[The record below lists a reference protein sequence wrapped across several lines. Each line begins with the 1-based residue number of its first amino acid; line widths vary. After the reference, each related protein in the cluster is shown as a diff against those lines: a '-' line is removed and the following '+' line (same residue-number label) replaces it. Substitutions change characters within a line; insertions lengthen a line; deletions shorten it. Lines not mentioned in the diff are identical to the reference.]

1 MAAKRKRPP
10 TQPSSPEE
18 APRDAR
24 VKRPRL
30 PRTEPIRSW
39 STLFGA
45 GREGNNAGASAGAQP
60 KAADP
65 IGRGV
70 EMGYRVIDE
79 YVRQGAAVAS
89 NFMNAGSRVAPGADL
104 SQLADRMIRYATDFS
119 SAWLEAMTMMA
130 SSFSS
135 AAPNGATAGAASAV
149 RSARPES
156 TAGSSWGADLRLSL
170 DLRSEH
176 PTQVSVNLE
185 GSVPGE
191 FLEVEPM
198 RARTGKA
205 VLQDVAIELPGE
217 PGGTIRVKVHVP
229 PGSKKNRYTGAIIE
243 TKSRKPRGRLT
254 VILGP

>member
-1 MAAKRKRPP
+1 MAAKRKRAP
-10 TQPSSPEE
+10 TQPSSPEG
-18 APRDAR
+18 ATRDVR

-45 GREGNNAGASAGAQP
+45 GRDSASAGASAGAQP

-89 NFMNAGSRVAPGADL
+89 TFMNAGSKVAPGADF
-104 SQLADRMIRYATDFS
+104 SQLAERMIRYATDFS
-119 SAWLEAMTMMA
+119 AAWLEAMTMMA
-130 SSFSS
+130 SGFS
-135 AAPNGATAGAASAV
+135 AVAPNGAGAAASSV
-149 RSARPES
+149 ARGARQETNGGS
-156 TAGSSWGADLRLSL
+156 TWAADLRVSL
-170 DLRSEH
+170 ELRSEH
-176 PTQVSVNLE
+176 PAEVSVSLE
-185 GSVPGE
+185 GSAPGE

-198 RARTGKA
+198 QASSGKA
-205 VLQDVAIELPGE
+205 VLRDVTIELPGE
-217 PGGTIRVKVHVP
+217 PGGMIRVRVHVP
-229 PGSKKNRYTGAIIE
+229 PGSKRERYTGAIVE

>member
-10 TQPSSPEE
+10 AQPSSPAE

-45 GREGNNAGASAGAQP
+45 GREAASAGAPAGAQP

-89 NFMNAGSRVAPGADL
+89 TFMNAGSRVAPGADL
-104 SQLADRMIRYATDFS
+104 SQLAERMIRYATDFS
-119 SAWLEAMTMMA
+119 SVWLEAMTMMA
-130 SSFSS
+130 SGFSS
-135 AAPNGATAGAASAV
+135 VAPNGASAGERGARSEASAG
-149 RSARPES
+149 S
-156 TAGSSWGADLRLSL
+156 TWGADLRLSL
-170 DLRSEH
+170 DLRSER
-176 PTQVSVNLE
+176 PAEVSVSLE

-191 FLEVEPM
+191 LLEVEPL
-198 RARTGKA
+198 RARSGKA
-205 VLQDVAIELPGE
+205 VLSNVSIELPGE
-217 PGGTIRVKVHVP
+217 LGGTIRVKVHVP
-229 PGSKKNRYTGAIIE
+229 SGSKQERYTGAIVD

-254 VILGP
+254 VVLGR